1 MAKNDL
7 RRRGKIPSSQS
18 KQVQLG
24 ENLRIPQ
31 KSHDKLLAHI
41 VSRLQ
46 FGDGLR
52 QTQID
57 RFEVIDREVAGYIVL
72 DEDDRKREQD
82 NVRGKGPKVTDTV
95 LPLTLAQLD
104 EAITFL
110 LSVIAPDDGIYSAIA
125 IREKQEIAKG
135 FANLMN
141 QNAKVFGHYRH
152 MARGLFEMMK
162 YNFGALTVEWRNV
175 IGKKIGNDTDGS
187 PLIENTTVFAGNA
200 VEVADVYNLIYDISV
215 NPVEL
220 PMQGEFFALIDMKTP
235 FRVKK
240 MAADKEIFDIDRF
253 IKTVNTERV
262 YYKVRP
268 VVSADHSNRGNTS
281 GKTNWV
287 EVLSA
292 GTDQEVRV
300 GIEEITYY
308 GWINPKDF
316 GLSKQDEFQIWRFTV
331 MADKFIVSGE
341 ELTNA
346 HGMLPINIG
355 MPWEDGFDTQTKSY
369 AEHLAPYQ
377 RFASFQLNIH
387 QRSARKKLYGVTLY
401 NQRILPNLDDADMQS
416 SKIPFLPPGQDF
428 DIRKAVMQFSDG
440 PDTQNTLQDIAGMD
454 DLMQKVLPTDM
465 LKQVTSL
472 ERATQYQAAA
482 TVQGA
487 NRRNLKI
494 AKIVNI
500 QCFEGV
506 RQMQMFNIFQ
516 FQQNVDV
523 LDESGKI
530 TGINPAEFRD
540 ANLEFDISDGLKG
553 IDKLSIT
560 EGFKDIINMMLQSQ
574 IAQERI
580 DIVALIDYWTSL
592 IGDKTDFSQFKFRDI
607 LDSLTGEERQLAIQ
621 MVQQGFQQLQQQ
633 QAQTGGGN
641 GQLPAPGGP
650 NVAGSV

>member
-7 RRRGKIPSSQS
+7 RRTGKIPSSQS
-18 KQVQLG
+18 KRIQIG
-24 ENLRIPQ
+24 ENLQISQR
-31 KSHDKLLAHI
+31 SHDKLIRHI
-41 VSRLQ
+41 TSRLQ

-52 QTQID
+52 QNQID
-57 RFEVIDREVAGYIVL
+57 RFEVIDREIAGYIRL
-72 DEDDRKREQD
+72 DVDDRKREKD
-82 NVRGKGPKVTDTV
+82 NILGKGPKVTDTV
-95 LPLTLAQLD
+95 LPLTISQID
-104 EAITFL
+104 EGVTFL
-110 LSVIAPDDGIYSAIA
+110 LSVLAPDDGIYSAIA
-125 IREKQEIAKG
+125 IKEKQDVAKG

-162 YNFGALTVEWRNV
+162 YNFGAFVIEWQNRV
-175 IGKKIGNDTDGS
+175 GKKIGNDTNGS
-187 PLIENTTVFAGNA
+187 PLIENTVVFSGNA
-200 VEVADVYNLIYDISV
+200 VEVADVYNLIYDISI

-220 PMQGEFFALIDMKTP
+220 ASQGEFFALIDMKTP

-240 MAADKEIFDIDRF
+240 MQADKEIFDIDRF
-253 IKTVNTERV
+253 IKNVNTERV

-268 VVSADHSNRGNTS
+268 IVTTDHSNRGNTS

-292 GTDQEVRV
+292 GVEQEVRV
-300 GIEEITYY
+300 GIEEVTYY

-316 GLSKQDEFQIWRFTV
+316 GLSKQDEFQIWRFTM
-331 MADKFIVSGE
+331 MADKFIVAGE

-346 HGMLPINIG
+346 HGMLPLAVG

-377 RFASFQLNIH
+377 RFASFQLNVH
-387 QRSARKKLYGVTLY
+387 QRAARKKLYGVTFY
-401 NQRILPNLDDADMQS
+401 NQRVIPSLDDADMQS
-416 SKIPFLPPGQDF
+416 AKVPVLPPGNDF
-428 DIRKAVMQFSDG
+428 DMRKAIMQFSDG
-440 PDTQNTLQDIAGMD
+440 PDTQNTLQDISAMD

-465 LKQVTSL
+465 LRQVASL

-494 AKIVNI
+494 AKIINI
-500 QCFEGV
+500 QCFEIV

-516 FQQNVDV
+516 FQQTVDV
-523 LDESGKI
+523 LDENGDI
-530 TGINPAEFRD
+530 AEINPSDFRN

-553 IDKLSIT
+553 MDKLSIV
-560 EGFKDIINMMLQSQ
+560 EGFKDVINMMLQSQ

-580 DIVALIDYWTSL
+580 DLVMLIDYWTSL
-592 IGDKTDFSQFKFRDI
+592 LGDKTDFTQFKFKDI
-607 LDSLTGEERQLAIQ
+607 LDQLSGEERQLAIQ

-633 QAQTGGGN
+633 QGQPGAPGGN
-641 GQLPAPGGP
+641 GTLPAPGGT
-650 NVAGSV
+650 NAA